1 MVNTI
6 MVNALHALFT
16 PGERA
21 ALADPKQL
29 ARTSLVNHGQ
39 DTKLTFHDG
48 SIIVLKGVQKI
59 GAVLSAPSKL
69 SPVGTDIGRHR

>member
-1 MVNTI
+1 MFDRI
-6 MVNALHALFT
+6 MVNAAHTLFT

-21 ALADPKQL
+21 APADPKQL

-39 DTKLTFHDG
+39 DTKLTFRDG
-48 SIIVLKGVQKI
+48 SVIVLKGVKQI

-69 SPVGTDIGRHR
+69 PPVGADIGRHR